1 MRQQISHTLY
11 IYERAARAHILALT
25 VRGIAA
31 GVRNTG

>member
-1 MRQQISHTLY
+1 LPP
-11 IYERAARAHILALT
+11 YERAGREHVLALT